1 VSKRRSDRLAAA
13 NRLARE
19 LALVTLAW
27 SCALASVPA
36 LAHAQQQPAPAAAS
50 PACTAATTHERDH
63 RLVWNEAWPRF
74 RPIGYV
80 VTSASVLSAVAVTLF
95 LHPTKPHW
103 TGGVLFDDAARDTL
117 RARDPG
123 VRDAI
128 RLASDITLITT
139 VAQDLLIDGALIPLA
154 DGSPDVAAQLSL
166 MNTTALSL
174 NILVTTVL
182 KAVGRERPL
191 IADCRKNPNFD
202 PLCNSQAYESFPSA
216 HSGTAFTAAGLTC
229 VHHAYLPIYGSG
241 AGDSAACIGSLTL
254 ATATG
259 LFRVVGD
266 RHYASDVL
274 VGAAIGFS
282 IGYIYPWL
290 MHYRFGNSLERVEQA
305 ATWGVLPAPP
315 YGLQLAGQF

>member
-1 VSKRRSDRLAAA
+1 MSKLGASCVAPAKRRASA
-13 NRLARE
+13 
-19 LALVTLAW
+19 LALVTLACG
-27 SCALASVPA
+27 CALQSVPA
-36 LAHAQQQPAPAAAS
+36 LAHAQQQPAAVAAS
-50 PACTAATTHERDH
+50 PTCTTGATSDSGH

-103 TGGVLFDDAARDTL
+103 RGGILFDDAARDAL

-166 MNTTALSL
+166 MNATALSL

-191 IADCRKNPNFD
+191 IADCRNNPNFD
-202 PLCNSQAYESFPSA
+202 PLCDSQAYESFPSA

-241 AGDSAACIGSLTL
+241 AGDAAACIGSLTL

-266 RHYASDVL
+266 RHYTSDVL

-290 MHYRFGNSLERVEQA
+290 MHYRFGNSMQRVERA
-305 ATWGVLPAPP
+305 ATWGVMPAAP
-315 YGLQLAGQF
+315 YGLQVAGEF